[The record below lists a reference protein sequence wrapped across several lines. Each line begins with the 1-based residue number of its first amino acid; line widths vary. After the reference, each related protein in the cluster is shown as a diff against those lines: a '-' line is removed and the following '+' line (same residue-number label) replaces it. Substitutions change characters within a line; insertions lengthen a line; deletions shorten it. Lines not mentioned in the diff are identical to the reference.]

1 MQFQE
6 LITEAKDIRK
16 AYEKYELQHL
26 GKEWS
31 REQLAQ
37 GFVGDVGDLMKLLMA
52 KEGLRNIENAEQK
65 LRHEFADCL
74 WSILILADKY
84 DIDLEQSF
92 LENMKELKKHIERS
106 S

>member
-6 LITEAKDIRK
+6 LIAIAKDIRK
-16 AYEKYELQHL
+16 AYERFERQRL

-37 GFVGDVGDLMKLLMA
+37 DFVGDVGDLMKLLMA
-52 KEGLRNIENAEQK
+52 KEGLRNIEDTNQK

-84 DIDLEQSF
+84 DVDLEQSF
-92 LENMKELKKHIERS
+92 VENMEKLKNHITQS
-106 S
+106 